1 MATVRQLL
9 TALKRYSNAGMQDG
23 VMDCLANMY
32 GINKDFA
39 FPHLVNFRNEL
50 TTRVNNGEKP
60 KEYMQLL
67 KRAYLLSAPDKFD
80 DFCIYA
86 EWERE
91 ATKRFYLPRRKQLL
105 PVAKSLQDLSD
116 DKLDLLAISEPPGVG
131 KTTLA
136 IFFLAWLG
144 GKNPNEP
151 ILGGSHSNSF
161 LHGVYEEILRIVQG
175 DGEYLWQ
182 DVFPSVKLAK
192 TNAKD
197 MRIDL
202 DKPQRFETFE
212 FSSIGS
218 GNAGK
223 VRAKQLLYCDDL
235 VDGIETAMSKERL
248 DKLWQMYY
256 TDLRQR
262 KIGNCKELHIATRWS
277 VHDPI
282 GRLEQTYGNSDRARF
297 LVFPALDEN
306 DESLFDYPFGVGFTT
321 EFYHE
326 QREIMDD
333 ASWKALYMNEP
344 IEREGLLYS
353 ADELRRYFE
362 LPDREPDAI
371 ISVCDTKDKG
381 KDYCVMPIAYQY
393 GNDYYIDKIIC
404 DNGNPET
411 IEARLVT
418 ELVSRKVKM
427 SRFESN
433 SAGGKVA
440 ESVQKGVKAKGGITR
455 ITTKYSTT
463 NKDTRIIVDSP
474 FVKEHF
480 LFKDESLYKTDKE
493 YRKAMNF
500 LCSYTMAGKN
510 KFDDVP
516 DAFSMLANFI
526 ENLTGNVA
534 QVIKRPF

>member
-1 MATVRQLL
+1 MASTRQLL
-9 TALKRYSNAGMQDG
+9 TALNRYKRANMQDG
-23 VMDCLANMY
+23 VFDCLFNMY
-32 GINKDFA
+32 QLDKNFTYS
-39 FPHLVNFRNEL
+39 HLVKYRNEL
-50 TTRVNNGEKP
+50 TNRVNNGEKP
-60 KEYMQLL
+60 REFMRLL
-67 KRAYLLSAPDKFD
+67 KKAYLLSAPDKFD
-80 DFCIYA
+80 DFCIYL

-91 ATKRFYLPRRKQLL
+91 ASKRFYLPRRKQLL
-105 PVAKSLQDLSD
+105 PNVNSMQDLFD
-116 DKLDLLAISEPPGVG
+116 DKLDLLAISQPPGTG

-136 IFFLAWLG
+136 IFYLAFVG
-144 GKNPNEP
+144 GNFPNEP

-161 LHGVYEEILRIVQG
+161 LHGVYEEILRVVQG

-182 DVFPSVKLAK
+182 DIFPTVKLTS

-223 VRAKQLLYCDDL
+223 VRAKKLLYCDDL
-235 VDGIETAMSKERL
+235 VDGIETAMSNERL
-248 DKLWQMYY
+248 DKLWQMYT

-262 KIGNCKELHIATRWS
+262 KIGNCKELHLATRWS
-277 VHDPI
+277 VYDPI
-282 GRLEQTYGNSDRARF
+282 GRLERQYEGNPKARF
-297 LVFPALDEN
+297 LAFPALDEN
-306 DESLFDYPFGVGFTT
+306 DESLYDYPFGVGFST

-333 ASWKALYMNEP
+333 ASWRALYMNEP
-344 IEREGLLYS
+344 IEREGLLYH
-353 ADELRRYFE
+353 ANELRRYFE
-362 LPDREPDAI
+362 LPDEEPDAI
-371 ISVCDTKDKG
+371 ISVCDTKDTG

-393 GNDYYIDKIIC
+393 GNDFYIDKFIC
-404 DNGNPET
+404 DNSNPEI
-411 IEARLVT
+411 IEARLAA

-440 ESVQKGVKAKGGITR
+440 ETVQKAVKAKGGITK
-455 ITTKYSTT
+455 ITTKFSTT

-480 LFKDESLYKTDKE
+480 LFKDESLYGTDKE

-516 DAFSMLANFI
+516 DSLSMLANFI
-526 ENLTGNVA
+526 ESLSGNIA
-534 QVIKRPF
+534 QVVKRPF

>member
-9 TALKRYSNAGMQDG
+9 TALKRYRTAGMQDG
-23 VMDCLANMY
+23 VMDCLVNMY
-32 GINKDFA
+32 SLDKAFT
-39 FPHLVNFRNEL
+39 FPHLVNFRNDL
-50 TTRVNNGEKP
+50 TTRVNNGVKP
-60 KEYMQLL
+60 KDNMQLL

-91 ATKRFYLPRRKQLL
+91 AAKRFYLPRRKQLL

-144 GKNPNEP
+144 GRNPNEP

-282 GRLEQTYGNSDRARF
+282 GRLEQAYGDSDRARF

-306 DESLFDYPFGVGFTT
+306 DESLFNYPYGVGFTT

-393 GNDYYIDKIIC
+393 GNDYYIDKIVC

-418 ELVSRKVKM
+418 ELVNRKVKM

-440 ESVQKGVKAKGGITR
+440 ESVQKAVKARGGITR